1 MVLLWFLAGGAVEVC
16 NALLR
21 KWTVSKLRAS
31 TPRRIFVLFWGAALV
46 RVLAAALVLFFAFK
60 YSFLSGWFALAGYWV
75 CRWLMLT
82 WINRQFSK

>member
-1 MVLLWFLAGGAVEVC
+1 MALLWFLAGGAVEAC

-21 KWTVSKLRAS
+21 KWTVNKLH
-31 TPRRIFVLFWGAALV
+31 TPYIWPLFWGGAVA
-46 RVLAAALVLFFAFK
+46 RVVGAALVLFFAFK

-82 WINRQFSK
+82 WTNRQFSK